1 MIYMPVVNVRVD
13 ARLIHGQ
20 VAAVWSSL
28 LQVKRIIVANDEAET
43 NEIERASLRMAAP
56 SQIWLSVLNI
66 KKAVT
71 NIKNGRYG
79 NQRVFLIFQN
89 VLDAKKYVENGGIIK
104 ELTIGNISHKE
115 GSKTL
120 VKSISVNDEEVA
132 AMKWLET
139 KGTSVIVQ
147 TVPNDPKQDIKTLL
161 K

>member
-1 MIYMPVVNVRVD
+1 MPVVNVRVD

-66 KKAVT
+66 KKVVT